1 MAALLAA
8 PPRRPDIGAEM
19 SDSTQEIHSASACVP
34 NIGPRGRR
42 RRYIVGAVALAFAL
56 VGASRVLYLRMPPLA
71 MVGPGLAFLAAALG
85 YFEAREKT

>member
-1 MAALLAA
+1 MTDA
-8 PPRRPDIGAEM
+8 P
-19 SDSTQEIHSASACVP
+19 QVVHSAAACIP

-42 RRYIVGAVALAFAL
+42 RRYIGGAVALAVAL
-56 VGASRVLYLRMPPLA
+56 VGATRIVYLRMPPLA